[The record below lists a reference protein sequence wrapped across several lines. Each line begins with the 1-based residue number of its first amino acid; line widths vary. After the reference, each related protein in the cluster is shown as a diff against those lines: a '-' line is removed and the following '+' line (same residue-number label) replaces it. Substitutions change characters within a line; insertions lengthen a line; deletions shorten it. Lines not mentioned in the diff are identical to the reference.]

1 MLMVS
6 DEDVRALLTMSD
18 CLEVLDR
25 VFHEEAAGTVS
36 NMSRY
41 RVPFA
46 GGSYEVMAAASDEL
60 GLGGLKTYVSSATAG
75 HHMVVLLYSIET
87 AKPVALIAANS
98 LGAIRTGA
106 ASGIATRYMAR
117 SDASMAGV
125 IGSGSQARTQLAA
138 ICAVR
143 PIERARVY
151 SPTQAHREAFA
162 AEMSHELGIAV
173 EAVDS
178 AEAAVAEADVVCVIT
193 TAHEPVVDG
202 AAFRDGTHVNAGGS
216 ASWMHRELDEAA
228 VRRAEL
234 VVVDGL
240 ENAKIEC
247 GDLIWAAE
255 RRVFRWERA
264 VELRDVVGGRVS
276 GRPSRT
282 AVTLFESQGVALEDV
297 AAGAYVYRQ
306 ALERGMGREVSI

>member
-1 MLMVS
+1 MLIVS
-6 DEDVRALLTMSD
+6 DEDVRALLTMSE
-18 CLEVLDR
+18 CIETLDG
-25 VFHEEAAGTVS
+25 VFKEAAAGTVS

-41 RVPFA
+41 RVPFT

-60 GLGGLKTYVSSATAG
+60 GYGGLKTYVSNSTGG
-75 HHMVVLLYSIET
+75 HHMVVLLYSTET

-98 LGAIRTGA
+98 LGATRTGA

-117 SDASMAGV
+117 AEASTAGI

-138 ICAVR
+138 VCSVR
-143 PIERARVY
+143 PIERVRVY
-151 SPTQAHREAFA
+151 SPTPAHREAFA
-162 AEMSHELGIAV
+162 TEMSRELSIAV
-173 EAVDS
+173 EAVGS

-202 AAFRDGTHVNAGGS
+202 AAFRDGTHVNAAG
-216 ASWMHRELDEAA
+216 AANWMYRELDEAA

-234 VVVDGL
+234 VVVDDL
-240 ENAKIEC
+240 ANAKIEC

-264 VELRDVVGGRVS
+264 VELHDVVGGRVS
-276 GRPSRT
+276 GRPSP
-282 AVTLFESQGVALEDV
+282 AAITLFESQGAAFEDV
-297 AAGAYVYRQ
+297 AVGALVYRR
-306 ALERGMGREVSI
+306 ALERGMGHEVSI

>member
-1 MLMVS
+1 MLVVS

-18 CLEVLDR
+18 CIEALER
-25 VFHEEAAGTVS
+25 VFKEAAAGTVS
-36 NMSRY
+36 NMGRY

-60 GLGGLKTYVSSATAG
+60 GFGGLKTYVSSATAG
-75 HHMVVLLYSIET
+75 HHMVVVLYSTET
-87 AKPVALIAANS
+87 AKPVALIAANT

-106 ASGIATRYMAR
+106 ATGIATRYMAR
-117 SDASMAGV
+117 ADASTAGV
-125 IGSGSQARTQLAA
+125 IGSGPQARTQLGA

-143 PIERARVY
+143 PIEQVRVY
-151 SPTQAHREAFA
+151 SPTPAHREAFA
-162 AEMSHELGIAV
+162 TEMSRELGIAV

-178 AEAAVAEADVVCVIT
+178 PAAAVAEADVVCVIT
-193 TAHEPVVDG
+193 TSHEPVVDG
-202 AAFRDGTHVNAGGS
+202 TAFRDGTHVNAAG
-216 ASWMHRELDEAA
+216 AANWMYRELDEAA

-234 VVVDGL
+234 IVVDDL

-255 RRVFRWERA
+255 RRMFRWERA

-276 GRPSRT
+276 GRPSPS
-282 AVTLFESQGVALEDV
+282 AVTLFESQGAAFEDV
-297 AAGAYVYRQ
+297 AAAAHVYRQ
-306 ALERGMGREVSI
+306 ALARGMGSEVTI